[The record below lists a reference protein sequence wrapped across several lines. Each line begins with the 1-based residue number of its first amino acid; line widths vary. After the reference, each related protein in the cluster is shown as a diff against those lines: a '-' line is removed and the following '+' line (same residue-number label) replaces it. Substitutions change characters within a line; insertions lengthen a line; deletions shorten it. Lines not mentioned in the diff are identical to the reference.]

1 MKKLRALVIGIL
13 SIAIVAGIVY
23 AAVPNGPQPSVG
35 IVWYTSSDPTMGG
48 GVVAPLA
55 QFLVRQDVP
64 SIYFKSG
71 SANTA
76 WTKIGSGA
84 ASGGTVTSITC
95 GTGLTCTATNPITTA
110 GTITANLTGTGTNT
124 DLTAW
129 TGANTI
135 GNYAGSSCGA
145 SSVTLSAAGALG
157 CATLAPASAIAGT
170 TNTMAKFAS
179 ASTVGNSSVTD
190 NTITVMTAEA
200 VNVGAFTDIGQLSI
214 SGSIAPAS
222 FTGTRVDDYNPTG
235 LATTYVIDQVVTS
248 ATTITG
254 LTAQVSGTQI
264 DFRNSST
271 STGNLTFSTGD
282 ANSLAANRFAM
293 PGAVNWI
300 VPPGSSVL
308 FRYTGNDWRVIATST
323 TDLPIL
329 TVDGNAAVGG
339 TLTADSGNRVLDAC
353 GTGLTCSTNTVSLTA
368 PSTNTYTAT
377 ASVYFDDYLGT
388 PLNASAYGA
397 AGYSVS
403 NNATAATFVSVP
415 ATGRPGIAQFQTGT
429 VLTGNNEIETS
440 LTAFDF
446 GSYSSISFTWT
457 GGFET
462 LSNGTQTYAFTQGF
476 CDAANGSINCT
487 DGCGW
492 LYDEGNV
499 ATGGANPGNA
509 NTWQV
514 FCANNSART
523 FYLLNGSGNCD
534 ASFPKG
540 TVNVAALVLPNTNI
554 QTLETIVTGAGTEAD
569 FYANGVKV
577 CEITTNIPTTSAR
590 ATGAQQHLL
599 KSLGTVA
606 STVDVD
612 ATTLAFTLSSARS
625 P

>member
-1 MKKLRALVIGIL
+1 MIKKIILGLL

-35 IVWYTSSDPTMGG
+35 INWYTSSDPTTGA

-64 SIYFKSG
+64 SLYFKSG

-76 WTKIGSGA
+76 WTKIGTGT

-95 GTGLTCTATNPITTA
+95 ATGLTCSPSNPITMS
-110 GTITANLTGTGTNT
+110 GTITPNLTGTGTNT

-129 TGANTI
+129 TSANTI
-135 GNYAGSSCGA
+135 GNYAGSTCGGG
-145 SSVTLSAAGALG
+145 SVTLNAAGALG
-157 CATLAPASAIAGT
+157 CASLAPSSAISGT
-170 TNTMAKFAS
+170 LNTIAKFTPNGSS
-179 ASTVGNSSVTD
+179 AGNSSVTD
-190 NTITVMTAEA
+190 NTVTVQTAEA

-214 SGSIAPAS
+214 SGSIAPSS
-222 FTGTRVDDYNPTG
+222 FTGTRVDNYNPGG

-248 ATTITG
+248 ATVITG

-271 STGNLTFSTGD
+271 STGTLTFSNAD

-300 VPPGSSVL
+300 VPAGSSL
-308 FRYTGNDWRVIATST
+308 LLRYTGSDWRVIASAT

-339 TLTADSGNRVLDAC
+339 TLTADAGNRVLDAC
-353 GTGLTCSTNTVSLTA
+353 GAGLTCSANSVALTS
-368 PSTNTYTAT
+368 PSTNTYTGT
-377 ASVYFDDYLGT
+377 TSVYFDDYLSTPANGINYGPTGYNVSTGGT
-388 PLNASAYGA
+388 GSTI
-397 AGYSVS
+397 VS
-403 NNATAATFVSVP
+403 LA
-415 ATGRPGIAQFQTGT
+415 ATGRPGVYQAQTGS
-429 VLTGNNEIETS
+429 LATGNVLIS
-440 LTAFDF
+440 TAANSFDF

-462 LSNGTQTYAFTQGF
+462 LSTGTQTYAAVVGF
-476 CDAANGSINCT
+476 CDAAGASINCV

-492 LYDEGNV
+492 IYDQGNV
-499 ATGGANPGNA
+499 ATNGVNSGNA
-509 NTWQV
+509 NTWEV
-514 FCANNSART
+514 YCSNNSSRT

-534 ASFPKG
+534 ASFAKG
-540 TVNVAALVLPNTNI
+540 TVNVAALTLPNTNI

-569 FYANGVKV
+569 FYAEGVKV

-590 ATGAQQHLL
+590 ATGVEQHLL
-599 KSLGTVA
+599 KSTGITTA
-606 STVDVD
+606 STMDVD
-612 ATTLAFTLSSARS
+612 ATTLSYTLSSARS